1 MGKII
6 GNDCCSSDWKNIV
19 KQLWA
24 KYQNVV
30 KSIRVDQR
38 NYYPDGDGQIRMD
51 GILTGMS
58 IVGYIGFYSL
68 TVADDIPT
76 ANLKDMTNY
85 FQLTIGV

>member
-24 KYQNVV
+24 NYQNVV
-30 KSIRVDQR
+30 KSIKVDQK
-38 NYYPDGDGQIRMD
+38 NYYPDGDGQIAMD
-51 GILTGMS
+51 GVLTGMS
-58 IVGYIGFYSL
+58 VVDFIDFYTL
-68 TVADDIPT
+68 TVADNIPT
-76 ANLKDMTNY
+76 ANLKDLTNY

>member
-38 NYYPDGDGQIRMD
+38 NYYPDGDGQIR
-51 GILTGMS
+51 
-58 IVGYIGFYSL
+58 
-68 TVADDIPT
+68 
-76 ANLKDMTNY
+76 
-85 FQLTIGV
+85 